1 MANGVNLKSVSL
13 EERTTRIHR
22 LLLRALL
29 RGCILASVFIILPKG
44 ISARQAQGSCAAVL
58 EAAPVG
64 NEGGK
69 VYYGAAWGRATLADA
84 QAGAI
89 SELVQHMNGL
99 GINPDVGDQT
109 GPQPGVMTVVSGCDY
124 AHGAVVGVPWEP
136 EDGSYNN
143 FYGALSTTTD
153 DAASKAS
160 GYCRNHMGPE

>member
-1 MANGVNLKSVSL
+1 MAPIS
-13 EERTTRIHR
+13 R
-22 LLLRALL
+22 LLNRAVLH
-29 RGCILASVFIILPKG
+29 GSIAVSVFTILPKVCL
-44 ISARQAQGSCAAVL
+44 AQPAQGNCAAVL

-109 GPQPGVMTVVSGCDY
+109 GPQPGVMIVAQGCDY

-143 FYGALSTTTD
+143 FYSALSAATD
-153 DAASKAS
+153 DATSKAT
-160 GYCRNHMGPE
+160 GYCRNRLGPGMTYSGKCLVIIQW